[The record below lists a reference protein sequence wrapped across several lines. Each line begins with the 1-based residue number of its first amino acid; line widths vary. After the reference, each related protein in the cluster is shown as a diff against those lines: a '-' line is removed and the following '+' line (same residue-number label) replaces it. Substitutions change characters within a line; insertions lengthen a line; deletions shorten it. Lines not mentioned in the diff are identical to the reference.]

1 MGDLIQMSE
10 SLQKALGHITDARK
24 QAEHDRVE
32 HRNIFMGVV
41 IEALAE
47 KGNSGTFF
55 EGNKEAATA
64 HRVGLREGAAV
75 VMSAIDLMDASLEI
89 DDHCINMQANDDG
102 TFKMV
107 SMEKAFIASINT

>member
-24 QAEHDRVE
+24 QAEHDRE
-32 HRNIFMGVV
+32 THRNIFLGLVV
-41 IEALAE
+41 ERLAE

-75 VMSAIDLMDASLEI
+75 VMHTIDLMDASLEV
-89 DDHCINMQANDDG
+89 DDHVINLTVNDDN
-102 TFKMV
+102 TYKTV
-107 SMEKAFIASINT
+107 SMEKAFIASINS

>member
-10 SLQKALGHITDARK
+10 SLQRALGHITNAHE

-41 IEALAE
+41 VEALAE
-47 KGNSGTFF
+47 KGNSGSFF

-75 VMSAIDLMDASLEI
+75 VMRVIDQMDVSLEI
-89 DDHCINMQANDDG
+89 DDHFINLQATDNG
-102 TFKMV
+102 GFKTV
-107 SMEKAFIASINT
+107 SMEDAFIASINT